1 MWFPLLVAAWGCC
14 ISHKNPMLA
23 MFRHLTIRN
32 YVLIES
38 LEIDLQP
45 GFSVMTGETG
55 AGKSIILG
63 ALGLLMGQ
71 RADTGSIMPDADKCI
86 VEGIFD
92 IEGYDMQA
100 IFEENGLDYEP
111 QECILRREVS
121 ANGKSRAFV
130 NDSPVNVSVLR
141 QISLRLLDIHS
152 QHSNL
157 LLENPA
163 FQLGVIDT
171 VCEHHGLLAQYRD
184 CYAGIVEAR
193 RRLREAEANLA
204 KRQGDEDY
212 LRFQLDQLDAFKPQP
227 NEDEELQQLQSA
239 LSHAED
245 IKIALSGVDALLNGG
260 NDENGMGTIDA
271 MRRACQ
277 MMQQIAKVYPAVED
291 YLNRLESVIIEVG
304 DIAADICSRAEEV
317 EYNPAR
323 LQQVTERLDMLF
335 ALEQK
340 HRVGSSEEL
349 IALAE
354 DIRSQLSSLTDSEDN
369 MKALREQIETRTAQA
384 RQLAKKLT
392 ANRVEAARQ
401 VEELVKEA
409 LVAMDM
415 PASIFRVSIETQ
427 EELLPDGQDAV
438 AFLFSANKRMSPRL
452 LADVASGGEM
462 ARVMLALKALTS
474 KRTHLP
480 TIIFDEI
487 DTGVSGK
494 VASSMAQIMAQMSSN
509 AGQQVLAIT
518 HLPQIAAKGKSHY
531 FVYKEDEGTRML
543 THIRQL
549 DREQRITELANMLSG
564 NQVTEA
570 AKENARHLLSER

>member
-1 MWFPLLVAAWGCC
+1 
-14 ISHKNPMLA
+14 MLK
-23 MFRHLTIRN
+23 HLTINN

-38 LEIDLQP
+38 LDIDMEA

-71 RADTGSIMPDADKCI
+71 RADAGSIMPGAAKCT

-100 IFEENGLDYEP
+100 IFEENELDYEP
-111 QECILRREVS
+111 AECILRREVA

-130 NDSPVNVSVLR
+130 NDSPVSVAILR
-141 QISLRLLDIHS
+141 QIALRLLDIHS

-163 FQLGVIDT
+163 FQLGIVDT
-171 VCEHHGLLAQYRD
+171 IANHPDLLNQYKE
-184 CYAGIVEAR
+184 CYARIVETR
-193 RRLREAEANLA
+193 RRLKEMEENLA

-212 LRFQLDQLDAFKPQP
+212 LRFQLEQLEEFRPQAG
-227 NEDEELQQLQSA
+227 EDEELKQLQSA

-245 IKIALSGVDALLNGG
+245 IKIALSGIDTLLNGG
-260 NDENGMGTIDA
+260 DNEGEVGAIDA
-271 MRRACQ
+271 LRRSSQ
-277 MMQQIAKVYPAVED
+277 TMQQISRFYPAIEN
-291 YLNRLESVIIEVG
+291 YMERLESVVIEVR
-304 DIAADICSRAEEV
+304 DIASDINSLAEDV
-317 EYNPAR
+317 EYSPTR
-323 LQQVTERLDMLF
+323 LQQVTERLDNLF

-340 HRVGSSEEL
+340 HHVSSSEEL

-354 DIRSQLSSLTDSEDN
+354 EIRSQLDSLTDSEDN
-369 MKALREQIETRTAQA
+369 IKELQQKIAADTEH
-384 RQLAKKLT
+384 AKKLAEKLST
-392 ANRVEAARQ
+392 ERAKAAKQ
-401 VEELVKEA
+401 VEKLVAEA

-415 PASIFRVSIETQ
+415 PAAKFSANMEKHT
-427 EELLPDGQDAV
+427 ELLSTGQDIV
-438 AFLFSANKRMSPRL
+438 TFLFSANKSMMPRP

-462 ARVMLALKALTS
+462 SRVMLALKALTS
-474 KRTHLP
+474 KQTHLP

-494 VASSMAQIMAQMSSN
+494 VASSMAQIMAQMSSE
-509 AGQQVLAIT
+509 ASQQVLAIT
-518 HLPQIAAKGKSHY
+518 HLPQIAAKGNVHY
-531 FVYKEDEGTRML
+531 FVYKEDQGERTL

-549 DREQRITELANMLSG
+549 DQEGRITELAHMLSG
-564 NQVTEA
+564 STVTEA
-570 AKENARHLLSER
+570 AKENARQLLKDK